1 MRSSFESNADSEVN
15 AGNRQAMIAE
25 LYRRYAPDAAIKV
38 LDNATAVKLRD
49 QLIEERKRC
58 THAVI
63 ELENGV
69 RGYAK
74 QNLNQVGMGDN
85 YTTESVNIGNTER
98 VAEAKTK
105 TKMDRVRSVNT
116 LLDIIRTSGA
126 NEIYQYVTTP
136 AFETMSGKHE
146 TKFNLIRK
154 HLASY
159 IKDFTDTY
167 ELIRKLG
174 NDANLIAILTNE
186 YVMNTAN
193 EQELLTLFWSYNPIL
208 VADIIVNFYQR
219 KSFQHDANP
228 INLATLQCLLVRDP
242 KVVAYVNR
250 QRAQAKLPVL
260 YTEETMTAGK
270 NTLYEETLTPLELYQ
285 YEDPTIFAVENWLM
299 REYSN
304 ILLNNI
310 VGGDWPKN
318 ALNPKAT
325 PPFYML
331 SAAKYMLI
339 DPRKYNDIKID
350 PKNPPKYLREFNT
363 FRDDIRSLAASISEM
378 DTAAIICGII
388 NYDGVHY
395 IPYFVSVTP
404 RGVMGGLTLDPS
416 ARVFEDN
423 ARLSEDGKANAIQK
437 IQAAFN
443 DIFPGIHFH
452 DPDIAQMLRERDCGP
467 NAATTLCDAFRS
479 SLTDQPLLIVD
490 GEGKLS
496 IDPRQLTVK
505 SLPVGSNPYTGMLMY
520 PAQLDKDSLANRA
533 MWAARL
539 QDITHSFPC
548 TEVRAAK
555 GGRHCLTCADVYHLE
570 DQALME
576 FNYHDDAMRQQKQD
590 SKETNLSAL
599 RTLLMA
605 SDEGRTLTEA
615 ITASF
620 RNKLSMPSEKMLMQF
635 VTRSMNPVELA
646 TLTSAHSGNL
656 SAACKDLIIVLLKDR
671 IPEEFSNAFT
681 ETVLNHLADSLD
693 LKAEM
698 IVTDF
703 LKQHHDIFS
712 GMSMYQQRDA
722 RRRLEQTAVVA
733 VREKLIAL
741 HMQRFENYYR
751 ESAIFALRHIVPT
764 EDGDV
769 APQVIRL
776 YHETFGDIRPTID
789 YLLINQP
796 KSLEQFIRSETE
808 KALNSFVADMANYFN
823 AWFSQRF
830 KNIGEILDYY
840 KQEQPGSSTWSV
852 KDLADRLP
860 LEFKTSLTDCR
871 EDSLAALR
879 VLQVVNNN
887 VARLAEQRLHAVCHA
902 SVSALLA
909 KPDVIQTLITNNTLE
924 NLLSI
929 RNDWETDLQATY
941 KIVLDLIRR
950 FGTPDTI
957 MLSHLDDPKAG
968 PYLME
973 LLRTSVGSIFRDG
986 QAKHFAAIRE
996 VMLKPATLLPY
1007 HIYAPRNDL
1016 HDHPQALWNALM
1028 EDMKQLGD
1036 YPAFMQSNDFIFS
1049 DPTYHRYF
1057 TEYFDNEIAGK
1068 LKQNY
1073 VRLTALIQKT
1083 MLVCSAMARLNPF
1096 MQKNFGLET
1105 SHSLTELN
1113 ELLARMQ
1120 QTNLFTDAEAN
1131 FQTLEN
1137 QLNSLFVAIVKE
1149 RLFAESS
1156 YIKGDVKPQSY
1167 TCYARSV
1174 LCQLLGI
1181 ETPLVCTTGNALKV
1195 DAMIATQCNQ
1205 QLLANNVFS
1214 LPTLK
1219 ILPERKELPPS
1230 YGTPITEELILQCI
1244 SYWYTHLD
1252 WKYIASHSA
1261 TWFHD
1266 QREPAVLRA
1275 LISVIA
1281 NNRFEEDGTL
1291 QEAAAASLKA
1301 VILKNKADSKSLLSL
1316 YTSSDLDDE
1325 VQAALL
1331 KTSSL
1336 SRSASSRISF
1346 RSLAILFNLPLPI
1359 AKPASIVPSEN
1370 DILAEVDKRL
1380 QKFAEDH
1387 KLRNQGVDPSD
1398 EIIAGQRRGLMMIVR
1413 QQMSLALRAAA
1424 ALPELSSVKANE
1436 VRRNTG
1442 ITSLFS
1448 PNDRMNNAEKVL
1460 MKMRKKYAPQQ
1471 DFYLDEEDI
1480 RILRDMLKDRWF
1492 ALCHQ
1497 LQSEAAARDV
1507 YLVNPRRTD
1516 KVYITLAEL
1525 IARHERN
1532 QGRACISIQLISP
1545 GSGNLENLPYLR
1557 QWSLHESIIRHMGLI
1572 EPEESFIDSDYAEK
1586 AFDEVLNIADVIL
1599 TRSGYALSMT
1609 CIMANYTKTRSLNN
1623 PYTEQPFSAEEM
1635 EDIAKHSRAHDLSQ
1649 LVKDNMSGAI
1659 TPAAIQLLKR
1669 LIIDSTF
1676 INGFNAYYSPEQNKK
1691 AEKAFAQFYHDL
1703 AKLPRK
1709 ERDALM
1715 GERIPCEDKTVGLLF
1730 KESAQSCL
1738 TVRNGRIARVV
1749 VAYEGRNHGF
1759 SDELFFKIAGHL
1771 NNPYETIGTRIY
1783 KGAADQQ
1790 RGLSGAEVLLC
1801 NTIDRFD
1808 PVVMVQ
1814 NRKKFT

>member
-1 MRSSFESNADSEVN
+1 MRSSFEGNADSEVN
-15 AGNRQAMIAE
+15 ADNRQAMIAD

-38 LDNATAVKLRD
+38 LDNATAIKLRD
-49 QLIEERKRC
+49 QLIENRQRC

-63 ELENGV
+63 ELENGI
-69 RGYAK
+69 RDYAK
-74 QNLNQVGMGDN
+74 QHLNQVGEGDN
-85 YTTESVNIGNTER
+85 YTTESVNIGNTDS
-98 VAEAKTK
+98 VAEARTK

-116 LLDIIRTSGA
+116 LLDILRTSGA

-136 AFETMSGKHE
+136 AFEKMSGKHE
-146 TKFNLIRK
+146 TKFNLIRR

-159 IKDFTDTY
+159 IKDFTDQY
-167 ELIRKLG
+167 EMIRKLG

-186 YVMNTAN
+186 YVMNTTD
-193 EQELLTLFWSYNPIL
+193 EQELTVLFWSYNPIL

-219 KSFQHDANP
+219 QSFQHDANP
-228 INLATLQCLLVRDP
+228 INLATLQCLLLRDP

-250 QRAQAKLPVL
+250 KRAQAKLPVL
-260 YTEETMTAGK
+260 YTEDTMTAGK

-299 REYSN
+299 REYGN
-304 ILLNNI
+304 VLLNNI
-310 VGGDWPKN
+310 VGGDWPKKE
-318 ALNPKAT
+318 LNPKAASH
-325 PPFYML
+325 FYML

-339 DPRKYNDIKID
+339 DPTKHTD
-350 PKNPPKYLREFNT
+350 PQNPPKYLREFYT
-363 FRDDIRSLAASISEM
+363 FTDDIRSLAASISEVN
-378 DTAAIICGII
+378 TAAIICGII

-404 RGVMGGLTLDPS
+404 RGVMGGLTFDPS

-437 IQAAFN
+437 IRAAFN
-443 DIFPGIHFH
+443 YIFPGIHFH

-490 GEGKLS
+490 WEGKLS

-505 SLPVGSNPYTGMLMY
+505 ALPVGSNPYTGMLMY

-548 TEVRAAK
+548 TEVRAAQ
-555 GGRHCLTCADVYHLE
+555 GRRHRLTCADVYHLE
-570 DQALME
+570 DQVLME
-576 FNYHDDAMRQQKQD
+576 FNYHDDALRQQKQD
-590 SKETNLSAL
+590 AKETNLSAL

-620 RNKLSMPSEKMLMQF
+620 RNKLRMPSEKMLMQF

-693 LKAEM
+693 LNAEM

-733 VREKLIAL
+733 VREKLITL

-751 ESAIFALRHIVPT
+751 ESAHFALRHIAPT

-776 YHETFGDIRPTID
+776 YHENFGDIRPTID
-789 YLLINQP
+789 FLLINHN
-796 KSLEQFIRSETE
+796 KALVQFIRSETE
-808 KALNSFVADMANYFN
+808 KALNVFVAEMANYFN
-823 AWFSQRF
+823 AWFRERF
-830 KNIGEILDYY
+830 KNIGEILAYY
-840 KQEQPGSSTWSV
+840 KQERPGSRTWSV
-852 KDLADRLP
+852 QDLSDRLP
-860 LEFKTSLTDCR
+860 MEFRSSLTGFRD
-871 EDSLAALR
+871 DSMAALR

-909 KPDVIQTLITNNTLE
+909 KPDVIQMLITDNTLE
-924 NLLSI
+924 NLLAI
-929 RNDWETDLQATY
+929 RNHWETNVQATY
-941 KIVLDLIRR
+941 QLVLDLVER

-957 MLSHLDDPKAG
+957 MLAHLNDVKAG

-973 LLRTSVGSIFRDG
+973 LLRTSVGSIFREG

-1007 HIYAPRNDL
+1007 HIYTTRNDL

-1028 EDMKQLGD
+1028 EDMQQLGD

-1049 DPTYHRYF
+1049 NATYHRYF

-1073 VRLTALIQKT
+1073 ARLSALIYKT
-1083 MLVCSAMARLNPF
+1083 TLVCNAMARLNPF
-1096 MQKNFGLET
+1096 MQKNLGLET

-1120 QTNLFTDAEAN
+1120 QTSLFTDAEAN
-1131 FQTLEN
+1131 FQALEN
-1137 QLNSLFVAIVKE
+1137 QLNNLFVAIVKE
-1149 RLFAESS
+1149 RLFTESS
-1156 YIKGDVKPQSY
+1156 YIKGDVKPENY
-1167 TCYARSV
+1167 TSYARSI

-1181 ETPLVCTTGNALKV
+1181 ETPLVCTTGNALKI
-1195 DAMIATQCNQ
+1195 DAVIATKCNQ
-1205 QLLANNVFS
+1205 PLSTNNV
-1214 LPTLK
+1214 LAHPTLI
-1219 ILPERKELPPS
+1219 ILPERKQLPPS
-1230 YGTPITEELILQCI
+1230 YGTPITRELILQCI

-1266 QREPAVLRA
+1266 RREPAVLRA

-1301 VILKNKADSKSLLSL
+1301 VILKNKADSQSLLAL
-1316 YTSSDLDDE
+1316 YTSRDLDDE

-1336 SRSASSRISF
+1336 SRSASSQISF

-1359 AKPASIVPSEN
+1359 AKPASIVPNE
-1370 DILAEVDKRL
+1370 DDVIAEVDKRL
-1380 QKFAEDH
+1380 QKFADDH
-1387 KLRNQGVDPSD
+1387 KLRNQGAAPTDAMM
-1398 EIIAGQRRGLMMIVR
+1398 AGHRRGQMAIVR
-1413 QQMSLALRAAA
+1413 QQMSLTLRAAA

-1460 MKMRKKYAPQQ
+1460 MKIRKKYAPQQ

-1480 RILRDMLKDRWF
+1480 RILRDMLRDRWF

-1525 IARHERN
+1525 IARHERS

-1545 GSGNLENLPYLR
+1545 GSGNLENLQYLR
-1557 QWSLHESIIRHMGLI
+1557 QWPLHESIIRHMRLI
-1572 EPEESFIDSDYAEK
+1572 EPEESFNDSDYADK
-1586 AFDEVLNIADVIL
+1586 AFDEVLNITDVIL

-1609 CIMANYTKTRSLNN
+1609 CIMANYTINRSLVN
-1623 PYTEQPFSAEEM
+1623 PYTNQPFTDDEM
-1635 EDIAKHSRAHDLSQ
+1635 EDIAKHSCAQDLSQ
-1649 LVKDNMSGAI
+1649 LVKDNMSGGI

-1676 INGFNAYYSPEQNKK
+1676 INGFTADYSPAQNEE
-1691 AEKAFAQFYHDL
+1691 AIKAFTKFYDDL
-1703 AKLPRK
+1703 AKLSRG
-1709 ERDALM
+1709 EREALM
-1715 GERIPCEDKTVGLLF
+1715 QERIPCENSTVEKLF

-1738 TVRNGRIARVV
+1738 TLRNGRIAKVV
-1749 VAYEGRNHGF
+1749 IAYEGRNHGF
-1759 SDELFFKIAGHL
+1759 SDKLFRKIAGHM
-1771 NNPYETIGTRIY
+1771 NNPYEAIGTRIY
-1783 KGAADQQ
+1783 KGAADLQ
-1790 RGLSGAEVLLC
+1790 RGLSPTEVLLC
-1801 NTIDRFD
+1801 NTIDRVD
-1808 PVVMVQ
+1808 LVVRAQ
-1814 NRKKFT
+1814 NRKKFK